1 MIDQFVYDIPTRV
14 LFGHG
19 ALGRLGDEALPGK
32 RALVM
37 ISGGGSMRRHGQ
49 YDALVAQLDRAGV
62 GHVLFDQVRPNPTN
76 VNVDD
81 AAAMVASEGCDF
93 VVALGG
99 GSVMDAA
106 KVVCIVANN
115 DGCCWDYA
123 PSSSGGGRKRVL
135 HAHPVLAQRHWRDV
149 RT

>member
-1 MIDQFVYDIPTRV
+1 MNEQFVYDVPTRV

-19 ALGRLGDEALPGK
+19 ALGQLGDEQLPGK

-49 YDALVAQLDRAGV
+49 YDALVAQLDRAGLE
-62 GHVLFDQVRPNPTN
+62 HVLFDQVRPNPTN

-81 AAAMVASEGCDF
+81 AAAMVKSEGCDF

-123 PSSSGGGRKRVL
+123 PSSSGGGRRPARPALPLFSV
-135 HAHPVLAQRHWRDV
+135 
-149 RT
+149 